1 MLQKCDIV
9 SESFERIF
17 SDLLSGSR
25 FACQL
30 LYNHVSRA
38 SIIHHFISVFFI
50 YFSYHSSCR
59 RDQFTAALILKF
71 GIEDFTDPGLLKIQR
86 TLTGCLCSFAFKSVL
101 FTWRPVQTDQDG
113 KPPMKIST
121 PTTKNL

>member
-17 SDLLSGSR
+17 SDLLCCSR

-38 SIIHHFISVFFI
+38 SIIHHFIFVSTFI
-50 YFSYHSSCR
+50 FPI
-59 RDQFTAALILKF
+59 TLPAV
-71 GIEDFTDPGLLKIQR
+71 GISLLQ
-86 TLTGCLCSFAFKSVL
+86 L
-101 FTWRPVQTDQDG
+101 
-113 KPPMKIST
+113 
-121 PTTKNL
+121 

>member
-59 RDQFTAALILKF
+59 RDQFTAALILNLVSK
-71 GIEDFTDPGLLKIQR
+71 ILLI
-86 TLTGCLCSFAFKSVL
+86 LVY
-101 FTWRPVQTDQDG
+101 
-113 KPPMKIST
+113 
-121 PTTKNL
+121 